1 MFPFCEERGKG
12 MDKILNEEIKKKRTN
27 FLPSLTFILWSL
39 TTETSMVMVF
49 TGSQTVEA
57 ENFSVYILVA

>member
-57 ENFSVYILVA
+57 ENFSVYILAE

>member
-57 ENFSVYILVA
+57 ENFSVYILAA

>member
-57 ENFSVYILVA
+57 EKFSVYILAA